1 MSAATVE
8 AEVAPDQ
15 EPTRRRWPVLV
26 VLLVLVLGGVGAG
39 GWWWLAAEGG
49 EPEEHEDGDVIDL
62 EPMTATVG
70 ENGLRHVRV
79 AMSIVL
85 VDGVG
90 PDEVRPRTALLRDQL
105 IRHVASTDADRIR
118 TEDGSDALRRSL
130 TEAAHEIWG
139 EDIVRRVVLTEL
151 LVQ

>member
-1 MSAATVE
+1 MSAPTVE
-8 AEVAPDQ
+8 VEAPEAPASQ
-15 EPTRRRWPVLV
+15 RRRWPLLV
-26 VLLVLVLGGVGAG
+26 VLVLVMLAGVGAG

-49 EPEEHEDGDVIDL
+49 EPEEFEDGDVIDL

-90 PDEVRPRTALLRDQL
+90 PDEVRPRTALLRDELLQ
-105 IRHVASTDADRIR
+105 HVATTDADQIR
-118 TEDGSDALRRSL
+118 TEEGSNALRRSL
-130 TEAAHEIWG
+130 TDAAHDIWG
-139 EDIVRRVVLTEL
+139 EDTVRRVVLTEL